1 MEGILQKELKNLG
14 NMVSNISIKVEENLN
29 KAIIA
34 FIENDFEQA
43 KAIKNNDAEIDK
55 LEILIEEE
63 CLKILALHQP
73 VAIDLRYIISVLKIN
88 NDLERIGDLTSNIA
102 EIVIYLSDKS
112 RHPISDTIPKM
123 TEVVSSMLKESLD
136 AFFNKD
142 LKLAQAVQKKDDEVD
157 DMHSSI
163 FTSIKKSLKNSS
175 DNIDGLMPILSVSRY
190 LERIADHCTN
200 ISEDVEYFIQGHIT
214 RHHYLNN
221 NK

>member
-43 KAIKNNDAEIDK
+43 KAIKNNDTEIDK

-200 ISEDVEYFIQGHIT
+200 ISEDVEYFIQGDIT

>member
-200 ISEDVEYFIQGHIT
+200 ISEDVEYFIQGDIT